1 MPKYEKIETGSNR
14 TDLFVTGSVSK
25 DFKKLREFY
34 NKNVNTFIKA
44 FDVSKKILNIETD
57 QNLWIRNLR
66 RAQGTYRRL
75 GKQVNIDLRN
85 YNVREICS
93 TIIHELTHAKQ
104 YETGDL
110 KIDPKNR
117 NFRIWKKKDSI
128 RFYKASQNYKKYRQL
143 PWEIEARENEKKY
156 IDQVMKEV
164 KC

>member
-14 TDLFVTGSVSK
+14 SDLFVTGSVSK

-66 RAQGTYRRL
+66 RAQGTIEGL
-75 GKQVNIDLRN
+75 GNSNIDLRN

-110 KIDPKNR
+110 KVDPKIK
-117 NFRIWKKKDSI
+117 F
-128 RFYKASQNYKKYRQL
+128 
-143 PWEIEARENEKKY
+143 
-156 IDQVMKEV
+156 
-164 KC
+164 